1 MTRRHQVLVREPHAV
16 DLRLHASAVRALDV
30 GMLSESVRHRILA
43 VVGEREFDLEALG
56 GQDERVRDAFVV
68 ERQLVVPAA
77 ELKSPVLDAIGI
89 GDQRPAG
96 EVIRFVARLLRRAAN
111 TCFGAP
117 PFRRCSKLATAPPSS
132 GQISVEKA
140 PSSREMRCFGGSK
153 PLNTG
158 RAVVAVIVVK
168 WQRYHPYGAMIYSRV
183 RDALR
188 AVGAGCIRRLFSS

>member
-96 EVIRFVARLLRRAAN
+96 EVIRFVARLLRRAAKHLLRR
-111 TCFGAP
+111 TPVQAVLEARDGASQLGPDFG
-117 PFRRCSKLATAPPSS
+117 
-132 GQISVEKA
+132 
-140 PSSREMRCFGGSK
+140 
-153 PLNTG
+153 
-158 RAVVAVIVVK
+158 
-168 WQRYHPYGAMIYSRV
+168 
-183 RDALR
+183 
-188 AVGAGCIRRLFSS
+188 